1 MFRARTYNSGYGP
14 TKRYMEKAIFY
25 KEWIKTR
32 WYFLLSTLLLAA
44 FTGYCLLNV
53 SRIIEF
59 KGAVHLWEVMLERD
73 AVFVDLLTYLPLLA
87 GLLMAVF
94 QFVPEMQQSRL
105 KLTLHLPYPHYR
117 MVASMLLYG
126 TLALCV
132 TYLVSLALIG
142 ICFDTLVARE
152 LFARVVLTA
161 LPWYAAGLAAYFLT
175 AWVCLE
181 PTWKRRI
188 LNMLVG
194 AGVLRIFFLAPA
206 PEAYNAFLP
215 GLTLFTLLLS
225 LLGML
230 SVYRFK
236 TGEQD

>member
-1 MFRARTYNSGYGP
+1 MCEYSRN
-14 TKRYMEKAIFY
+14 KRRMEKAIFY
-25 KEWIKTR
+25 KEWVKTR

-53 SRIIEF
+53 SRIVEF
-59 KGAVHLWEVMLERD
+59 KGAVHLWQVMLERD
-73 AVFVDLLTYLPLLA
+73 AVFVDLLTYLPVLA

-94 QFVPEMQQSRL
+94 QFIPEMQQNRL

-117 MVASMLLYG
+117 MIAAMLLYG
-126 TLALCV
+126 TSMLCV
-132 TYLVSLALIG
+132 TYLVSLGMIG
-142 ICFDTLVARE
+142 ICFDAVVARE
-152 LFARVVLTA
+152 LFARVMLTA
-161 LPWYAAGLAAYFLT
+161 LPWYVAGQAAYFLT

-194 AGVLRIFFLAPA
+194 MGVLRVFFLAQA

-215 GLTLFTLLLS
+215 WLALYTLLLS
-225 LLGML
+225 LLAML

>member
-1 MFRARTYNSGYGP
+1 
-14 TKRYMEKAIFY
+14 MEKAIFY

-59 KGAVHLWEVMLERD
+59 QGAVHLWEVMLERD
-73 AVFVDLLTYLPLLA
+73 AIFVDLLTYLPLLA
-87 GLLMAVF
+87 GLLLAVF

-117 MVASMLLYG
+117 MIAAMLLYG
-126 TLALCV
+126 TLMLCIAF
-132 TYLVSLALIG
+132 LVSLVMIG
-142 ICFDTLVARE
+142 VCFDAVVARE
-152 LFARVVLTA
+152 LFAHVILTA
-161 LPWYAAGLAAYFLT
+161 LPWYVAGLAAYFLA

-194 AGVLRIFFLAPA
+194 VGVLRIFFLAPA
-206 PEAYNAFLP
+206 PEAYNRFLP
-215 GLTLFTLLLS
+215 WLALFTLLLS
-225 LLGML
+225 MLSML

>member
-1 MFRARTYNSGYGP
+1 M
-14 TKRYMEKAIFY
+14 FY
-25 KEWIKTR
+25 KRWYMTR

-44 FTGYCLLNV
+44 FAGYCLLNV
-53 SRIIEF
+53 SRIVEF
-59 KGAVHLWEVMLERD
+59 KGAVRLWQVMLERD
-73 AVFVDLLTYLPLLA
+73 AVFVDLLAYLPVLA

-94 QFVPEMQQSRL
+94 QFIPEMQQSRL

-117 MVASMLLYG
+117 MIAAMLLYG
-126 TLALCV
+126 TSMLCV
-132 TYLVSLALIG
+132 TYLVSFVMIG
-142 ICFDTLVARE
+142 IYFDATVARE
-152 LFARVVLTA
+152 LFARVMLTA
-161 LPWYAAGLAAYFLT
+161 LPWYVAGLAAYFLT

-188 LNMLVG
+188 LDMLVG
-194 AGVLRIFFLAPA
+194 VGVLRIFFLAQA

-215 GLTLFTLLLS
+215 WLALFTLLLS

-236 TGEQD
+236 TGAQD

>member
-1 MFRARTYNSGYGP
+1 
-14 TKRYMEKAIFY
+14 MEKAIFY
-25 KEWIKTR
+25 KEWVKTR

-53 SRIIEF
+53 GRIIEF

-73 AVFVDLLTYLPLLA
+73 AIFVDLLTYLPVLA
-87 GLLMAVF
+87 GLLFGIF

-105 KLTLHLPYPHYR
+105 KLTLHLPYQHYR
-117 MVASMLLYG
+117 MIAAMLLYG
-126 TLALCV
+126 AVMLCI
-132 TYLVSLALIG
+132 TYLVSLLMIG
-142 ICFDTLVARE
+142 IYFDLTVARE
-152 LFARVVLTA
+152 LFARVMLTA
-161 LPWYAAGLAAYFLT
+161 LPWYVAGLAAYLLA

-188 LNMLVG
+188 LNILVSV
-194 AGVLRIFFLAPA
+194 GVLRIFFLAPA

-215 GLTLFTLLLS
+215 WLAIFTLLLG
-225 LLGML
+225 LLSML

>member
-1 MFRARTYNSGYGP
+1 
-14 TKRYMEKAIFY
+14 MEKAIFY

-32 WYFLLSTLLLAA
+32 WYFILSTVLLCG
-44 FTGYCLLNV
+44 FSGYCLLNV

-59 KGAVHLWEVMLERD
+59 KGATHLWEVMLERD
-73 AVFVDLLTYLPLLA
+73 AIFVDLLTYLPVIA
-87 GLLMAVF
+87 GLLFAVF

-105 KLTLHLPYPHYR
+105 KLTLHLPYRQYR
-117 MVASMLLYG
+117 IITTMLLFG
-126 TLALCV
+126 AVLLCG
-132 TYLVSLALIG
+132 TYLLSLMMIG
-142 ICFDTLVARE
+142 IMFDTIIARE
-152 LFARVVLTA
+152 LFARIMLTA
-161 LPWYAAGLAAYFLT
+161 LPWYVAGLAAYFLT

-194 AGVLRIFFLAPA
+194 LGVLRIFFLAPA
-206 PEAYNAFLP
+206 PEAYNAMLP
-215 GLTLFTLLLS
+215 ILFIFTLLLS
-225 LLGML
+225 LLSML